1 MRKETLYIKQN
12 GETESVDVTVDIG
25 IQEVIIA
32 VSEATDIEPYD
43 LGYRSTEALG
53 ELFNTA
59 ELATVISRW
68 LNHRNH
74 LVLYFFQRHID
85 WPRVERE

>member
-1 MRKETLYIKQN
+1 MRKETLYIEQN

-32 VSEATDIEPYD
+32 VSEATDIKRD
-43 LGYRSTEALG
+43 LGYLSTEALE